1 MMWVISI
8 IMKFL
13 KMVVPMSQNICRSR
27 VITKLAKFCEITKWM
42 IISIVF
48 MKMLL
53 LVQCQFRAYRGKR
66 ILSRTR
72 SLLAVGARWCGSPP
86 VPPSRVLRCWW
97 LVIPQEDMAEERVTP
112 NQTITPMADLTAV
125 TVPG

>member
-1 MMWVISI
+1 MMWVVSI

-42 IISIVF
+42 VISIVF

-53 LVQCQFRAYRGKR
+53 LVQCQF
-66 ILSRTR
+66 
-72 SLLAVGARWCGSPP
+72 
-86 VPPSRVLRCWW
+86 
-97 LVIPQEDMAEERVTP
+97 
-112 NQTITPMADLTAV
+112 
-125 TVPG
+125 